1 MARACRPDA
10 LKRQATYRGRTARKS
25 CRPLFR
31 HTGTDGMNSARF
43 FGHADCCKSL
53 QPEKTS
59 GKNQENDMRE
69 VVLYVEDHPVNVLL
83 MQTVFELRPELDLV
97 VAVDGMSAM
106 AATTRVLPS
115 LLLLD
120 LRLPDCDGIELLE
133 RMRKVAGWEDI
144 PAIAVTAEAE
154 FMPAGTSFC
163 DVWHKPL
170 RVPTLLTRLDR
181 VLVPRRGRGDPSEVP
196 VKRKHV
202 PFTRTT
208 FAT

>member
-1 MARACRPDA
+1 
-10 LKRQATYRGRTARKS
+10 
-25 CRPLFR
+25 
-31 HTGTDGMNSARF
+31 
-43 FGHADCCKSL
+43 
-53 QPEKTS
+53 
-59 GKNQENDMRE
+59 MRD

-97 VAVDGMSAM
+97 IAIDGTSAM
-106 AATTRVLPS
+106 AATGHLLPA

-120 LRLPDCDGIELLE
+120 LRLPDCHGTELLE
-133 RMRKVAGWEDI
+133 RMRAVPGWGDI

-154 FMPAGTSFC
+154 FMPAGTTFC

-181 VLVPRRGRGDPSEVP
+181 VIAPKAVRRDPPTSARSRAAP
-196 VKRKHV
+196 G
-202 PFTRTT
+202 FLQSG

>member
-1 MARACRPDA
+1 MSLAASP
-10 LKRQATYRGRTARKS
+10 LERGRAAW
-25 CRPLFR
+25 PGL
-31 HTGTDGMNSARF
+31 
-43 FGHADCCKSL
+43 ADH
-53 QPEKTS
+53 Q
-59 GKNQENDMRE
+59 GKDMRE

-97 VAVDGMSAM
+97 VAVDGESAM
-106 AATTRVLPS
+106 AATANVRPA

-120 LRLPDCDGIELLE
+120 LRLPDCHGTELLE
-133 RMRKVAGWEDI
+133 RMRLIPGWQQI

-181 VLVPRRGRGDPSEVP
+181 VLAPKARPDERSTLRRSSM
-196 VKRKHV
+196 
-202 PFTRTT
+202 FARTS